1 MIGGRHREVGEGYPL
16 PLQPSYV
23 PSMRLHRDRLASA
36 IAAVLVLSAVGCKG
50 ESFTATP
57 PAMVTGAVVE
67 SLPPIPP
74 SRLEIPVEYD
84 LKPALDWLE
93 TTVPK
98 TIGKIGD
105 KLPVKGNDRLHIAY
119 EIVREPF
126 KVGLSGRTIT
136 ISSVLHY
143 QGRGWYNAPIIPE
156 VSASCGTGDEQP
168 RARLTLSVTGRI
180 DSTWKLRAKSTVKA
194 EPLTDTERDQCEV
207 TAAHIDVTG
216 KVLAAAEGALQ
227 KELAKVDKKLG
238 AYPLRATVQGVW
250 TTMQNPLRLTD
261 SLWLLINPV
270 SLRFL
275 PPTTSQDS
283 LLWQAGLE
291 ANPRIVGG
299 AKPPAS
305 TNPLLPPDRS
315 PAPTPSFVILS
326 EGRLP
331 YDVAED
337 ILSKALKKTKIKVGR
352 HKISIVH
359 LKPAPLGDGRVSVAL
374 TVSGAANGTLY
385 AVGHPHID
393 SAGVLTMPDLAIDAG
408 STDALTGA
416 LAWLASGDRI
426 TQFLQ
431 DAIRVNLAPTIEKA
445 RVLAEK
451 NMNRELAP
459 GLVLHSKLTSAV
471 PIGVWAGPDALIARV
486 IVQGEGSIQIKLY
499 PPGAETPDSSTA
511 KPAPAGAKPAT
522 PKPATPKPATPKPA
536 TPAP

>member
-1 MIGGRHREVGEGYPL
+1 MIPCSRRLSPVLAAALLLSVAGCRGR
-16 PLQPSYV
+16 
-23 PSMRLHRDRLASA
+23 
-36 IAAVLVLSAVGCKG
+36 
-50 ESFTATP
+50 SFTATP
-57 PAMVTGAVVE
+57 PAMVTGVAVE

-74 SRLEIPVEYD
+74 SRLEIPVRYD

-93 TTVPK
+93 ASVPT

-119 EIVREPF
+119 EIAREPF
-126 KVGLSGRTIT
+126 HVGLAGRTIT

-180 DSTWKLRAKSTVKA
+180 DEKWRLRVKSTVKA

-207 TAAHIDVTG
+207 TVAKIDVTE
-216 KVLAAAEGALQ
+216 KVLSAAEGALQ
-227 KELAKVDKKLG
+227 GELAKADRKLG
-238 AYPLRATVQGVW
+238 SFPVRRMVDGVW
-250 TTMQNPLRLTD
+250 TTIQQPLRLTD

-275 PPTTSQDS
+275 PPTTSDDS

-291 ANPRIVGG
+291 ANPRIIGG
-299 AKPPAS
+299 PKPPAS
-305 TNPLLPPDRS
+305 TNPLLPPERS
-315 PAPTPSFVILS
+315 PAPTPALLILS

-337 ILSKALKKTKIKVGR
+337 ILSKALKKTKIKIGN
-352 HKISIVH
+352 HKVSIVH

-393 SAGVLTMPDLAIDAG
+393 SAGILTMPDLTIDAG

-426 TQFLQ
+426 TEFLR
-431 DAIRVNLAPTIEKA
+431 DAIKVNLAPTIEKA

-451 NMNRELAP
+451 NLNRELAP
-459 GLVLHSKLTSAV
+459 GLVLTSRLTSAV
-471 PIGVWAGPDALIARV
+471 PIGVWAAPDALVARV
-486 IVQGEGSIQIKLY
+486 IVQGEGSISIHLY
-499 PPGAETPDSSTA
+499 PPGAEGPDPAAAQKPTEP
-511 KPAPAGAKPAT
+511 KPAA
-522 PKPATPKPATPKPA
+522 PKPATPVQAAPSPVSPKP
-536 TPAP
+536 